1 MSACISEWPTI
12 CKCTALHLLL
22 RTGWN
27 AHTHLWS
34 CNERL
39 HKYMHHCMWCTH
51 KPCALHTFYSTYKKP
66 KSPQLS
72 YPKND
77 SWAVCE
83 PPPPPTHT
91 YTHPPC
97 RTHKQKLLR
106 RLVYN
111 FTMNYLPYFIS
122 LVVQSLTA
130 RLDVQILHG
139 MSACVTHLKVMGT
152 CSWIKL
158 VCHKLSCVTFLQ
170 KATRVLRQPVST
182 EGIWLPYITVNL
194 LQYTVEWQ

>member
-1 MSACISEWPTI
+1 MHIRIYEAAMRGCINTCIIACGVHTSLVLYILFIPLTKSQN
-12 CKCTALHLLL
+12 LHSY
-22 RTGWN
+22 RTLKMIAGQCVN
-27 AHTHLWS
+27 
-34 CNERL
+34 
-39 HKYMHHCMWCTH
+39 
-51 KPCALHTFYSTYKKP
+51 
-66 KSPQLS
+66 
-72 YPKND
+72 
-77 SWAVCE
+77 

-91 YTHPPC
+91 HTHPPC

-139 MSACVTHLKVMGT
+139 MSACVTHLKVTGT